1 MKLNT
6 PENINYAAT
15 VATVKAITKLEG
27 RDNIVGTP
35 FFGMQ
40 AIVGKDTKVGDIGI
54 VFPMETQLSEEFARL
69 NNLHDHGNLNDD
81 EGVSGYLGDNRRIR
95 AIRLG
100 GHRSDCLFM
109 PLTSLSYIKDKDFNV
124 NDLKEG
130 DVFDV
135 LGKHAICKKYLKP
148 TTSRNVLEK
157 NKDKR
162 FVRVDKKFLPEHY
175 DSAHFLREV
184 EKIPPET
191 RVIVTQ
197 KLHGT
202 SIRIGNT
209 IVARQLNFKEKVAK
223 RIGVK
228 VAESEFAH
236 ISGSRK
242 VIKDPNNPN
251 QNHFYSEDIWTKYG
265 KKLEGI
271 LPENFIVY
279 AELIGWTEDGVP
291 IQKGYTYQVPEKT
304 ADMYIYRVALVNGQ
318 GRIVDLSWEQV
329 KEFCRDNALKY
340 VPELWTGTVSELTK
354 VTNPKRKEGEPEILA
369 IQDWFLDKHFE
380 EFGWEGVKPG
390 MHAVPLAKESPCD
403 EGVCV
408 RVDGLAPYILK
419 AKSPLYN
426 LHETKMADE
435 EATDLE
441 EEGSVA

>member
-1 MKLNT
+1 MKLQD
-6 PENINYAAT
+6 PENVNYAAT
-15 VATVKAITKLEG
+15 VASVKAITKLEG

-40 AIVGKDTKVGDIGI
+40 AIVGKDTQVGDLGL
-54 VFPMETQLSEEFARL
+54 VFPAETQLAEEYARM
-69 NNLHDHGNLNDD
+69 NNLHDHGNLNHD

-109 PLTSLSYIKDKDFNV
+109 PLTSLSYLKNV
-124 NDLKEG
+124 DVSELKEG
-130 DVFDV
+130 DVFDQ
-135 LGKHAICKKYLKP
+135 LNGHEICKKYVKP
-148 TTSRNVLEK
+148 HTGRNVLEK
-157 NKDKR
+157 NKEKK

-184 EKIPPET
+184 EKIPVDT
-191 RVIVTQ
+191 KVVVTQ

-209 IVARQLNFKEKVAK
+209 IVARELKFKDKLAK
-223 RIGVK
+223 RFGVK
-228 VAESEFAH
+228 VAETEFAH

-279 AELIGWTEDGVP
+279 AELIGWTDEGAP
-291 IQKGYTYQVPEKT
+291 IQKHFTYKVPEKT
-304 ADMYIYRVALVNGQ
+304 ADMYVYRIALVNGQ

-340 VPELWTGTVSELTK
+340 VPELWTGTVGELSE
-354 VTNPKRKEGEPEILA
+354 VTNKGHGADEPDILA
-369 IQDWFLDKHFE
+369 IEAWFLDKHFE
-380 EFGWEGVKPG
+380 EYGWEGIKPG
-390 MHAVPLAKESPCD
+390 MHAVPLDKDSPCD

-408 RVDGLAPYILK
+408 RIDGLAPYILK
-419 AKSPLYN
+419 CKSPKFVQ
-426 LHETKMADE
+426 HESKMADE
-435 EATDLE
+435 EALDLE
-441 EEGSVA
+441 EEGSNV